1 MTIEAKHME
10 VSVAEAKARLSE
22 LLRRVELTGEHINV
36 TRRGVPVARLVPLGV
51 EEPQPKEDWVTSA
64 WGLLADAPEVAEA
77 IDEIFRDRQN
87 HMPRE
92 LHFPWDDEA

>member
-1 MTIEAKHME
+1 MSINAKQTE
-10 VSVAEAKARLSE
+10 VTVAEAKARLSE
-22 LLRRVELTGEHINV
+22 LLRRAELSGERIVV
-36 TRRGVPVARLVPLGV
+36 TRRGKPVAQIVPVTK
-51 EEPQPKEDWVTSA
+51 EETQPKEDWVRVA
-64 WGLLADAPEVAEA
+64 WGLLAEAPEVFEA